1 MKVKDLLKVMEKND
15 NIYIQYI
22 YETFYTNTE
31 QVDIDFLDCEVKMIE
46 AVCENTFRIFLKND

>member
-1 MKVKDLLKVMEKND
+1 MLLKDLLKLIEQNA

-31 QVDIDFLDCEVKMIE
+31 QVDIDFLDCEVKKVE
-46 AVCENTFRIFLKND
+46 TVCENTFRIFLKND

>member
-1 MKVKDLLKVMEKND
+1 MKLKDLLQLITKED

-22 YETFYTNTE
+22 YENFYIDKE
-31 QVDIDFLDCEVKMIE
+31 QVETDFLDCEVKMIE

>member
-1 MKVKDLLKVMEKND
+1 MKLKDLLKLIEKNN

-31 QVDIDFLDCEVKMIE
+31 QVDIDFLDCEVKKVE
-46 AVCENTFRIFLKND
+46 TVSENTFRIFLKND

>member
-1 MKVKDLLKVMEKND
+1 MKLKDLLKLIEKNN

-31 QVDIDFLDCEVKMIE
+31 QVDIDFLDCEVKKVE
-46 AVCENTFRIFLKND
+46 TVSENTFRIFIKND